1 MEQETELLKRT
12 SCKALEDILGKK
24 FNVLN
29 EGFVRVIDFM
39 GDSGSICQMARVS
52 YGKGTKSVNED
63 RGLIR
68 YLIRHKHTSPLE
80 GNEIKLHLKMPI
92 FVMRQWIRHR
102 MANVNEYSM
111 RYSEPKDEFFV
122 PAADT
127 IQLQSTDNKQGRG
140 GEVEKSLKEE
150 FITHTETTAKIA
162 MDFYAD
168 YNEAGF
174 AREMNRINLPLTAY
188 TECYWK
194 IDLHNLLHFLKLRCD
209 PHAQYEIRVYAD
221 IILHEIVKVWVP
233 EVYEAFVDYIKEA
246 TTFSKQE
253 MEVLKSYLSPAISN
267 ESITE
272 SLEKKGVSKREAIEF
287 IKKVR
292 G

>member
-1 MEQETELLKRT
+1 ME
-12 SCKALEDILGKK
+12 AIIGKV
-24 FNVLN
+24 FPVLDH
-29 EGFVRVIDFM
+29 GFVRVIDYL
-39 GDSGSICQMARVS
+39 GNSGSICQMARVS

-68 YLIRHKHTSPLE
+68 YLVRHKHTSPLE

-127 IQLQSTDNKQGRG
+127 IQLQSKDNKQGRN
-140 GEVEKSLKEE
+140 GEVDN
-150 FITHTETTAKIA
+150 ITRHKFQQLTVGTAESAMTAYET
-162 MDFYAD
+162 
-168 YNEAGF
+168 YNEAGV
-174 AREMNRINLPLTAY
+174 AREMNRINLPLTTY

-221 IILHEIVKVWVP
+221 IILHEIVKLWVP
-233 EVYEAFVDYIKEA
+233 EVYEAFIDYIKDA

-253 MEVLKSYLSPAISN
+253 MQVLMSYILPSCSKEMFEDKLKA
-267 ESITE
+267 
-272 SLEKKGVSKREAIEF
+272 KGVSQREINEF
-287 IKKVR
+287 IKKA
-292 G
+292 GLS

>member
-1 MEQETELLKRT
+1 MTNIERT
-12 SCKALEDILGKK
+12 QSPQMDKILGHQ
-24 FNVLN
+24 FPVLN
-29 EGFVRVIDFM
+29 HGFIRVIDYM
-39 GDSGSICQMARVS
+39 GDDNSVCQMARVS

-63 RGLIR
+63 RGLLR

-122 PAADT
+122 PDADT
-127 IQLQSTDNKQGRG
+127 IQLQSKDNKQGRG
-140 GEVEKSLKEE
+140 GDVDN
-150 FITHTETTAKIA
+150 ITRYKFQQLTVGTAESAMTAYET
-162 MDFYAD
+162 
-168 YNEAGF
+168 YNEAGV
-174 AREMNRINLPLTAY
+174 AREMNRVNLPLTAY

-194 IDLHNLLHFLKLRCD
+194 IDLHNLLHFLKLRTD

-221 IILHEIVKVWVP
+221 IILNEIVKVWVP
-233 EVYEAFVDYIKEA
+233 EIYEAFIDYIKEA

-253 MEVLKSYLSPAISN
+253 MEVLRSCISPACN
-267 ESITE
+267 KE
-272 SLEKKGVSKREAIEF
+272 
-287 IKKVR
+287 
-292 G
+292 

>member
-1 MEQETELLKRT
+1 MTNIERT
-12 SCKALEDILGKK
+12 QSPQMDKILGHQ
-24 FNVLN
+24 FPVLN
-29 EGFVRVIDFM
+29 HGFIRVIDYM
-39 GDSGSICQMARVS
+39 GDDNSVCQMARVS

-63 RGLIR
+63 RGLLR

-122 PAADT
+122 PDADT
-127 IQLQSTDNKQGRG
+127 IQLQSKDNKQGRG
-140 GEVEKSLKEE
+140 GDVDN
-150 FITHTETTAKIA
+150 ITRYKFQQLTVGTAESAMTAYET
-162 MDFYAD
+162 
-168 YNEAGF
+168 YNEAGV
-174 AREMNRINLPLTAY
+174 AREMNRVNLPLTAY

-194 IDLHNLLHFLKLRCD
+194 IDLHNLLHFLKLRTD

-221 IILHEIVKVWVP
+221 IILNEIVKVWVP
-233 EVYEAFVDYIKEA
+233 EIYEAFIDYIKEA

-253 MEVLKSYLSPAISN
+253 MEVLRSCISPACN
-267 ESITE
+267 KELFE
-272 SLEKKGVSKREAIEF
+272 DKLKAKGVSGREITEF
-287 IKKVR
+287 LNKIGV
-292 G
+292 